1 MLKIGIVG
9 SKGFLGSAFSRI
21 SHNFDYNIIN
31 ITRKNFEQFKT
42 DSFDVLIN
50 AATPSKKFWA
60 LNNPYI
66 DFKDTVD
73 LTADLIYNWNYDK
86 FIQISTISVN
96 DSELK
101 HPYAI
106 NKKSAEIITSYK
118 KSLIV
123 RLSNLYGIGLNK
135 GPLYDLL
142 INKKVYVDIDSE
154 YSFINTEFVA
164 NWILENL
171 NKIGIV
177 EIGASDTIS
186 LREIALQMNIQVS
199 YEGKLEKIFSQN
211 LESDMPNCAD
221 IWNFINKFLITKN

>member
-66 DFKDTVD
+66 DFKDSVD

-186 LREIALQMNIQVS
+186 LHEIASKINLQVAWGGQ
-199 YEGKLEKIFSQN
+199 LEKIFSQN
-211 LESDMPNCAD
+211 LEPNMPNCAK
-221 IWNFINKFLITKN
+221 IWDFIDTFSNLHN